1 MEPEEPAWAGRA
13 AELLRAD
20 SFTAA
25 ELVALEVPG
34 WPASRFRMREFLKKQ
49 GLKPFLRVRQ
59 GGRAEV
65 YLTTAFPR
73 GLRAELA
80 RRIMA
85 FLPLG
90 GATGGAALPAN
101 DGALTRSQQQL
112 LAATPRRATRA
123 ETRAVAVRAF
133 EAWSAA
139 VGLQGR
145 RAADRFSELWEAG
158 AIEVPDWV
166 TEALPALS
174 APSLLR
180 WQQRLAAEGAIALA
194 GDYKP
199 RLSTIDADPALRTA
213 AEGLIYRHPHA
224 KGSDLRD
231 TLRAVCND
239 GRDLPSY
246 RACCRWLADWKA
258 KRRQLHQHLLNP
270 DAHRGRFMPA
280 FGDAAAGIERP
291 NQLWEM
297 DSTPGDAMLRVADR
311 KVRHTVIGVV
321 DVHTRRKLLLVWP
334 TSNSEGIALLIR
346 RAILEWGVPEAIKT
360 DNGADYTSRAVSRV
374 LADLGV
380 SHKLTRPFS
389 PEEKPHIERAL
400 GAFSHGLVELL
411 PGFAGHNVAEAQAL
425 RERQTFASRLMSRG
439 EVADCP
445 LSPEEFQRFC
455 DRWSGEYHFRRP
467 HAGLG
472 NRTPEEVMR
481 AWTGPLR
488 RVADER
494 ALDLLLAPV
503 VGLRT
508 VTKKGI
514 RLDRG
519 TYIAAALGS
528 LVGEQVECRH
538 DPADL
543 GRIYVFTTE
552 GAFVAIAEDPERT
565 GIDRRAV
572 AQAAKAVARRGVSE
586 QRARLKEA
594 AKALPKGAALAEAI
608 LDAAAP
614 APNVVAFPRAAAP
627 HSTPAIE
634 QLGRAARAGEAM
646 PPAERSAEE
655 AARAAWVAEK
665 AKRRAAEAAEDSA
678 DAQRGAR
685 IKRGLAVMDA
695 LLAGAAVEP
704 AEAAWFEGYRELGEF
719 RVALR
724 LQGLDPDDIPAT
736 A

>member
-1 MEPEEPAWAGRA
+1 MGTEAEAAEGRA
-13 AELLRAD
+13 LELLRAD
-20 SFTAA
+20 AFTAA
-25 ELVALEVPG
+25 DLVALSLPG
-34 WPASRFRMREFLKKQ
+34 LPGTRRRMRDHLERLGVRPFARIRNGGVTHVYQKEALPRDLRLAIAARL
-49 GLKPFLRVRQ
+49 GPFLP
-59 GGRAEV
+59 GA
-65 YLTTAFPR
+65 
-73 GLRAELA
+73 GL
-80 RRIMA
+80 
-85 FLPLG
+85 
-90 GATGGAALPAN
+90 GATKAAIAAPE
-101 DGALTRSQQQL
+101 ALTRSQQQL

-133 EAWSAA
+133 EAWVLI
-139 VGLQGR
+139 VGLRGR
-145 RAADRFSELWEAG
+145 RAAERFAELWAAG
-158 AIEVPDWV
+158 AIEAPDWV
-166 TEALPALS
+166 LEALPALS

-180 WQQRLAAEGAIALA
+180 WQQRLASEGAIALA

-199 RLSTIDADPALRTA
+199 RLSIIDADPVLRDA

-231 TLRAVCND
+231 ALKALCND

-280 FGDAAAGIERP
+280 FGDAAAGVERP

-297 DSTPGDAMLRVADR
+297 DSTPGDAMLRVGDR
-311 KVRHTVIGVV
+311 RVRHSVIGVV

-552 GAFVAIAEDPERT
+552 GAFVAVAEDPERT

-614 APNVVAFPRAAAP
+614 AANVVAFPRAAAP

-634 QLGRAARAGEAM
+634 QLGRAARADEAM

-665 AKRRAAEAAEDSA
+665 ARRRAVEAAEDSA
-678 DAQRGAR
+678 DAQREAR

-695 LLAGAAVEP
+695 LLAGAAVP
-704 AEAAWFEGYRELGEF
+704 SADAEWFAGYRDLGEF